1 MRDNKTFQLMGFF
14 AILAIL
20 LASMGLFGIVSFM
33 MANRTKEIGIRKV
46 NGATVFEVVKLLNLG
61 FLKWLLASLV
71 LAIPIAY
78 YGMNSWLTH
87 FAYKTALSW
96 WIFLLAGALS
106 FIIVLLTVS
115 GQTFKAASRNPIEAL
130 KYE

>member
-1 MRDNKTFQLMGFF
+1 MGFF

-61 FLKWLLASLV
+61 FLKWLLVSLV
-71 LAIPIAY
+71 IAIPIAY

-96 WIFLLAGALS
+96 WIFLLAGALA
-106 FIIVLLTVS
+106 FIIVLMTVS
-115 GQTFKAASRNPIEAL
+115 GQTFKAARINPVESL
-130 KYE
+130 RYE